1 MPKKESKYVQV
12 LRLYLSKRDDH
23 GTGIENGLTVPD
35 ISQKFHWK
43 KGGASSALQIAKKRG
58 RKLDRPLMIEC
69 DRIGNKFIHYIPANE
84 NEAQSSI
91 EKHHLSLLGQVK
103 AQRERLDILSDQYP
117 ELIYSPVKAI
127 EKRIQLLIPF
137 PVEGEKK

>member
-1 MPKKESKYVQV
+1 M
-12 LRLYLSKRDDH
+12 
-23 GTGIENGLTVPD
+23 I
-35 ISQKFHWK
+35 
-43 KGGASSALQIAKKRG
+43 
-58 RKLDRPLMIEC
+58 IEC

-103 AQRERLDILSDQYP
+103 AQRERLDILSGQYP
-117 ELIYSPVKAI
+117 ELVYSPVKAI